1 MTRARPALALFA
13 LLPGLFACGAGDD
26 EEASPTTTEVARPL
40 RLMALGDS
48 ITAGPFY
55 RAPLQRLL
63 AADGCQVDF
72 VGSAVD
78 EQPDQEGL
86 TDLDNEGHGGWR
98 ADQLGE
104 NARVW
109 ASSAEPDVV
118 LLYAGVN
125 DFYAGEDVATVTAD
139 LGHVVAELRAG
150 APGAQVLVA
159 RIMPAVGIE
168 AQVAAYDAAIAELA
182 GEQVAVVD
190 IESGF
195 DHTKDTVDGVHP
207 NEAASARIAEAW
219 LGALAPHL
227 DGVCRG

>member
-1 MTRARPALALFA
+1 MTRARLALALFA
-13 LLPGLFACGAGDD
+13 LLPGVIACGGDET
-26 EEASPTTTEVARPL
+26 EEAAPTTTEVAVPL

-78 EQPDQEGL
+78 EQPAQAGL

-98 ADQLGE
+98 ADQLGA
-104 NARVW
+104 NARAWVG
-109 ASSAEPDVV
+109 AAEPDVV

-125 DFYAGEDVATVTAD
+125 DLYAGEDVATVTAD
-139 LGHVVAELRAG
+139 LGHLVDEVRAA
-150 APGAQVLVA
+150 APEAQVLVA
-159 RIMPAVGIE
+159 RIMPAAGIE
-168 AQVAAYDAAIAELA
+168 AQVAEYDAAIAELV
-182 GEQVAVVD
+182 GEQVDVVD
-190 IESGF
+190 LESGF
-195 DHTKDTVDGVHP
+195 DHATDTVDGVHP
-207 NEAASARIAEAW
+207 NEAASERMAQAWFEA
-219 LGALAPHL
+219 LVPHL